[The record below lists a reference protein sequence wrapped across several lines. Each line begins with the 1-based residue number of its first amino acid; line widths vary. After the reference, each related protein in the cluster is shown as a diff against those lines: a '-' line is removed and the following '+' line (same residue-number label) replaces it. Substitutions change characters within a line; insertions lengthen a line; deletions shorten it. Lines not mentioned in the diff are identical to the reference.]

1 MSGDAGR
8 PRRARTPQ
16 ESALAAATRLLAY
29 QSRTEAELVNALA
42 RRGHAPDKIDKAM
55 ADMKRLGY
63 IDDEATAKRWAE
75 HAAYDRRYGI
85 AGVSRRLMNRGI
97 SPELAEQ
104 AAREAYDSAGQSEED
119 IAVGIGL
126 RRIEGREWKSP
137 QERDGEMRRLAGF
150 LQRRGFSSDT
160 IAKVLRKLF

>member
-16 ESALAAATRLLAY
+16 ESAFAAATRLLAY

-42 RRGHAPDKIDKAM
+42 RRGHAPDKIDQAM

-75 HAAYDRRYGI
+75 HAAEDRRYGI
-85 AGVSRRLMNRGI
+85 AGVSRRLTNRGI
-97 SPELAEQ
+97 PPELAEQ
-104 AAREAYDSAGQSEED
+104 AAREAYDLTGQSEED
-119 IAVGIGL
+119 VALGIA
-126 RRIEGREWKSP
+126 RRRVADSEWPSP
-137 QERDGEMRRLAGF
+137 QERDREMRRLAGF
-150 LQRRGFSSDT
+150 LQRRGFGSDT
-160 IAKVLRKLF
+160 IAKVLRELF